1 MFQRFMR
8 KYIDFFFFFFS
19 FENERIH
26 RLNIHRRIIEV
37 SR

>member
-8 KYIDFFFFFFS
+8 KYIDFFFFFS